1 MKFSIILSS
10 VAAFAAAAV
19 DPLTVTSLNAAQSAA
34 FFSAEQQLIQSLT
47 NGPDF
52 TSILLEVAT
61 ETAALAAF
69 TSAAAA
75 LTAGVPTGSA
85 VIDAAKSLISVLP
98 SGVASYY
105 NSILSA
111 ELSIASS
118 VVNDKGLATGGSAQG
133 VATTGAATSTSSG
146 SGAVPTAG
154 VVKAAGVA
162 VGIFAGAVAML

>member
-1 MKFSIILSS
+1 MIT
-10 VAAFAAAAV
+10 
-19 DPLTVTSLNAAQSAA
+19 LTCCKQSAA

-69 TSAAAA
+69 TSAANA
-75 LTAGVPTGSA
+75 LTAGVPTGSG
-85 VIDAAKSLISVLP
+85 VIEAAKSLISVLP

-111 ELSIASS
+111 ELAIASS

-133 VATTGAATSTSSG
+133 VAATGGSATSTSSG
-146 SGAVPTAG
+146 SGAAPTGA

-162 VGIFAGAVAML
+162 VGIFAGAVALL